1 MRKAIKKAGK
11 WLGYGLLVL
20 LGAALSAY
28 SYAWLNVQGRLNRV
42 YPTHTPGI
50 PIPSDSASITRGEH
64 LFVVHA
70 CRDCHGTKG
79 EGSVVVEHPLAG
91 RLVARN
97 LTRGK
102 GGLPAD
108 WNNGDWLRTL
118 KHGVNREGKPLL
130 LMPAHETTK
139 IADEELGDIIAYC
152 KSLPPVDK
160 SQPSQQLG
168 PLLVAVVGLTEPV
181 FFPAE
186 KMDHAVMPVARMQ
199 PEATAAY
206 GAYLT
211 INCTACHREDFRGG
225 PLPGPGMP
233 TVPNI
238 TAEGRVG
245 RWTEEEFMR
254 TLRTGIT
261 PEGHRLDS
269 TQMPWTRTRD
279 FSDTELKAVRAHLLS
294 LPKHAEPIAIKPTE
308 P

>member
-1 MRKAIKKAGK
+1 MKKQLKKAGK
-11 WLGYGLLVL
+11 WLGYALLVL

-28 SYAWLNVQGRLNRV
+28 GYAYWNVQGRLNKT
-42 YPTHTPGI
+42 YPVHTPGI
-50 PIPSDSASITRGEH
+50 LISDDSAAIARGKH

-70 CRDCHGTKG
+70 CRDCHGTKA
-79 EGSVVVEHPLAG
+79 EGSIVVEHPLIG

-97 LTRGK
+97 LTRGA

-108 WNNGDWLRTL
+108 WNDQDWLRTL

-139 IADEELGDIIAYC
+139 IADGDLADIIAYC

-160 SQPSQQLG
+160 RQPGQHLG
-168 PLLVAVVGLTEPV
+168 PMLVAVVGLTEPV

-186 KMDHAVMPVARMQ
+186 KMDHTVLPIAQVQ
-199 PEATAAY
+199 PQATAAY

-211 INCTACHREDFRGG
+211 TNCKACHGEDFRGG

-238 TAEGRVG
+238 SRTGRVG
-245 RWTEEEFMR
+245 KWTEAEFMR
-254 TLRTGIT
+254 TLRTGVT
-261 PEGHRLDS
+261 PEGHPLDS

-279 FSDTELKAVRAHLLS
+279 FSDTELRAVRAYLLS
-294 LPKHAEPIAIKPTE
+294 RPEDPALAARQDP
-308 P
+308 